1 MPTLAPGKNNCEA
14 NCSLLLPTA
23 PLAVTHSSPPRVPSP
38 ADDPLLPVV
47 LAAKKGDERAE
58 RELLLRLAPVA
69 LEVIRQGLGRV
80 REERALALDA
90 LVTTLRALPGF
101 TGDERVSLLVARI
114 TLEGIRRRGVPLA
127 MHDDTLLSRGQA
139 RAESPQRGGES
150 AQLRSL
156 VDEALRSDAAV
167 MVSHV
172 ALRGHPGRAGLGRRY
187 IALAVVA
194 LLAAGLFGFWAARAA
209 RRATS
214 DDAQPTSHGMGATWN
229 SDSWKASVASVSAA
243 PIAMGSQSSRATS
256 RFLR

>member
-1 MPTLAPGKNNCEA
+1 M
-14 NCSLLLPTA
+14 
-23 PLAVTHSSPPRVPSP
+23 
-38 ADDPLLPVV
+38 PVV

-69 LEVIRQGLGRV
+69 LEVIRQGLGPV

-114 TLEGIRRRGVPLA
+114 TLEGIRRRGGPLA
-127 MHDDTLLSRGQA
+127 HNDETLLARGQA
-139 RAESPQRGGES
+139 RADSPQRGPES

-172 ALRGHPGRAGLGRRY
+172 ALRGYPGRPGLARRY
-187 IALAVVA
+187 VALAVLA

-209 RRATS
+209 RRATA
-214 DDAQPTSHGMGATWN
+214 DHAQPTSHGIGATWN
-229 SDSWKASVASVSAA
+229 SGWWRASVASVSAA
-243 PIAMGSQSSRATS
+243 PIAMGSQSSRTAS